1 MTSQEW
7 KIHKRLLEA
16 AGDSRNI
23 YICSAR
29 GQNKTETERRLIEE
43 LLDKGKTVIPI
54 RLKDLE
60 QGWTMPASVLD
71 YDLLT
76 PHHER
81 TDSIIEALYEAI
93 NTLKKE
99 PEYRPPYEMFNHW
112 YVLDED
118 RQAIPYLHWMKTNRY
133 LGYLTG
139 NFEEE

>member
-1 MTSQEW
+1 MISLDW
-7 KIHKRLLEA
+7 KTHKRLLEA
-16 AGDSRNI
+16 AGDSLNI

-43 LLDKGKTVIPI
+43 LQASGRTVV
-54 RLKDLE
+54 RMKDLYE
-60 QGWTMPASVLD
+60 ARTMSSSVLD
-71 YDLLT
+71 YDLLI
-76 PHHER
+76 PRHER
-81 TDSIIEALYEAI
+81 TDSIIEALYDAI

-118 RQAIPYLHWMKTNRY
+118 RQSTPYLHWMKTNRY

-139 NFEEE
+139 NFEEV